1 MRSAQRRSAILNLL
15 VAISQDSESHM
26 VINGDPQAQ
35 AVLQVL
41 IMVLN
46 LHWQASHFV
55 TRHGFKPA
63 NEMRQRRGWQES

>member
-15 VAISQDSESHM
+15 IAISQDSESHM
-26 VINGDPQAQ
+26 VINGDPQA
-35 AVLQVL
+35 VLQVL

-46 LHWQASHFV
+46 PHWQASHFV